1 MEQLPMPLGRLL
13 VEFRPAGKDE
23 TMMGAFD
30 PFAVGV
36 GAGCI

>member
-13 VEFRPAGKDE
+13 VEFRPAGE
-23 TMMGAFD
+23 NEAMMGAFD

-36 GAGCI
+36 GASIV